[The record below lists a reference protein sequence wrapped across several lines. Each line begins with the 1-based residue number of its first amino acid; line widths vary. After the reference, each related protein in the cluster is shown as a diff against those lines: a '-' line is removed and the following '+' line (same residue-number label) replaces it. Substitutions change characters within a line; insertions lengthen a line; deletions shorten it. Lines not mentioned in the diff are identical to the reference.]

1 MRQLTFC
8 LSLACLAML
17 TIAPHGAAA
26 GTLDDVRAAGRLS
39 CGVSEGLP
47 GFSDKDANG
56 AWHGF
61 DVDFCRAVAAA
72 VLGDPD
78 KVDFV
83 PLSAAARFDALTQHK
98 IDLLSRNSTW
108 TMSRDLKLGVDFAG
122 VSYYDGQGFLAV
134 VLDGFTSALQLEGA
148 RICVIEGTTTAT
160 NAANW
165 FAARNMKVSFMTYAT
180 RHEARAAYAARACD
194 VFTADRSA
202 LAAERSLLPVPA
214 DHIILPEV
222 ISKEP
227 LGPVT
232 RDDDRAWTDLIR
244 WTLFGLID
252 AEEAGLTSAGV
263 DPQKF
268 GGAGPAPARHRH
280 GQAGGRGAWPRR
292 RLAGGG
298 PRQGRQLR
306 RNLRAQSRRGEPA
319 RHPPRHE
326 RAVDRGRHP
335 LRPADVRRRP

>member
-1 MRQLTFC
+1 
-8 LSLACLAML
+8 
-17 TIAPHGAAA
+17 
-26 GTLDDVRAAGRLS
+26 
-39 CGVSEGLP
+39 
-47 GFSDKDANG
+47 
-56 AWHGF
+56 
-61 DVDFCRAVAAA
+61 
-72 VLGDPD
+72 
-78 KVDFV
+78 
-83 PLSAAARFDALTQHK
+83 
-98 IDLLSRNSTW
+98 
-108 TMSRDLKLGVDFAG
+108 
-122 VSYYDGQGFLAV
+122 
-134 VLDGFTSALQLEGA
+134 
-148 RICVIEGTTTAT
+148 
-160 NAANW
+160 
-165 FAARNMKVSFMTYAT
+165 MTYAT

-268 GGAGPAPARHRH
+268 GGPAQRQRAIDMGKPAAEAL
-280 GQAGGRGAWPRR
+280 G
-292 RLAGGG
+292 LADDWLAVVLAKVGNYGEIFE
-298 PRQGRQLR
+298 
-306 RNLRAQSRRGEPA
+306 RNLGEEQPA